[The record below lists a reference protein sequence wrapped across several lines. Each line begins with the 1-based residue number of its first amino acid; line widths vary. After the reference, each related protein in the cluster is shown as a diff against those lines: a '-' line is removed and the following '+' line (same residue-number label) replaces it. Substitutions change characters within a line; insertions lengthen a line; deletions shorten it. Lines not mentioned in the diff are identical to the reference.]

1 MGARILSCEGNSLP
15 EELANVVIEHQDK
28 ALASKTYFEVAIS
41 GGSLA
46 KTMAKGLVGKPNV
59 SWKRWRV
66 WLADERIVPLDHEDS
81 NYAVF
86 MKDCVSKLPEDERPV
101 VETLNPTL
109 LQHSAGISSAKF
121 AEDYEHRLVE
131 TLGPQPSLDF
141 VFLGMGPDGHTCSL
155 FPEHKLL
162 AESSSFVAGIDD
174 SPKPPPRRIT
184 LTKPAL
190 KLAKQIV
197 FVATGAA
204 KKDAIHRVF
213 AENDSSLPS
222 EQVNELSE
230 SLVLWF
236 VDPPALGH

>member
-1 MGARILSCEGNSLP
+1 MGARILSCDGDSLA
-15 EELANVVIEHQDK
+15 EELAAVVIDHQNK
-28 ALASKTYFEVAIS
+28 ALQSKNYFDVAIS

-46 KTMAKGLVGKPNV
+46 KTMAKGLLGKPSV
-59 SWKRWRV
+59 EWPKWRV

-86 MKDCVSKLPEDERPV
+86 IKDCVSKLPEDQRPTI
-101 VETLNPTL
+101 EALSPEL
-109 LQHSAGISSAKF
+109 LK
-121 AEDYEHRLVE
+121 DYEHTSTKEFIKDYQERLVKA
-131 TLGPQPSLDF
+131 LGPQPSLDF

-155 FPEHKLL
+155 FPGHELL
-162 AESSSFVAGIDD
+162 AESKAYVAGLDN

-204 KKDAIHRVF
+204 KKDAIHKVF
-213 AENDSSLPS
+213 AENDAQLPS
-222 EQVNELSE
+222 QQVNELSE
-230 SLVLWF
+230 QLVLWF